1 MTIYMWTFN
10 TIPDAGDVEC
20 FIDEQMPLFSRNA
33 RYLTVGD
40 GEPIVDLMR
49 VEHNCGAVNLEFQL
63 NGIEEQSGDVF
74 CFPGYYPG
82 GETPRHIHYEITAPD
97 GRTTSAEM
105 RFADDPKLPKATLD
119 RARDAIGRGDRFFD
133 VRPVERSKDGVKHCA
148 FDLKLPPRPER
159 AR

>member
-82 GETPRHIHYEITAPD
+82 DMDDEGTPLFNYCDTD
-97 GRTTSAEM
+97 GH
-105 RFADDPKLPKATLD
+105 FYGK
-119 RARDAIGRGDRFFD
+119 I
-133 VRPVERSKDGVKHCA
+133 VSKI
-148 FDLKLPPRPER
+148 LER
-159 AR
+159 AQRVFDMEISVNVEQQQFYPAG